1 MSSTGAPMRVA
12 KFLGTVLLVTLAV
25 TLMIFGGG
33 AILDR
38 VNSDEPIA
46 QEQSSPT
53 TLQPATSP
61 PAASQEPIMTQAPDP
76 IETPAA
82 TVEPAPASTP
92 PAAPDGVPGMNPA
105 AAVHQYLANEPWYD
119 PEGPGTS
126 IVESLTVEDDDVIIR
141 LVTDFEA
148 NATTTFAP
156 SIVADS
162 TRTLQ
167 AHRDDPAIGGLDL
180 LAVYSAD
187 GVMVGS
193 DSISGRPQAAS

>member
-12 KFLGTVLLVTLAV
+12 KYLGTVLLIALAV
-25 TLMIFGGG
+25 VLMLFGVG

-38 VNSDEPIA
+38 LDPGEPLS
-46 QEQSSPT
+46 QEQVDQAIQQSPT
-53 TLQPATSP
+53 TP
-61 PAASQEPIMTQAPDP
+61 PAPSQEPVMTQVPEPPARPV
-76 IETPAA
+76 ETAEA
-82 TVEPAPASTP
+82 TPEATP
-92 PAAPDGVPGMNPA
+92 PNESGYVTGMNPS
-105 AAVHQYLANEPWYD
+105 AAVHQYLSNEPWYNT
-119 PEGPGTS
+119 EGPGTS

-148 NATTTFAP
+148 NATQTFAP

-167 AHRDDPAIGGLDL
+167 AHRDDPAIAGLDL

>member
-1 MSSTGAPMRVA
+1 MKAASGSVRVA
-12 KFLGTVLLVTLAV
+12 KYLGTVLLVALAV
-25 TLMIFGGG
+25 VLMLFGVG
-33 AILDR
+33 ALMDR
-38 VNSDEPIA
+38 FSPGEPLS
-46 QEQSSPT
+46 QEQIDEAIQESPT
-53 TLQPATSP
+53 SP
-61 PAASQEPIMTQAPDP
+61 QAAIQEPVMT
-76 IETPAA
+76 ETPEP
-82 TVEPAPASTP
+82 VEVPVEAVESAPV
-92 PAAPDGVPGMNPA
+92 AAPPGGSGYVTGMNPA
-105 AAVHQYLANEPWYD
+105 AAVHQYLADEPWYD

-148 NATTTFAP
+148 NATQTYAP

-167 AHRDDPAIGGLDL
+167 AHRDDPAIDGLDL